1 MRAKIPSSVM
11 EREEKLKQGLAEE
24 VTRKNVNDSKFRAV
38 AQRMDYSGF
47 HQMVLG
53 ANLKP
58 TKAGEVFSISSQKN
72 CIFNSS
78 YHSPSTN
85 PSSQSS
91 KPILAIWRESSQSR
105 RQELLSSPLDLFT
118 TLQKFPDFTILAE
131 IITVLPNIEDLNLIE
146 SILSDLSKV
155 LEFKGSRKLLSKKE
169 KECLDKVLRVVN
181 KEEYLEFFG

>member
-1 MRAKIPSSVM
+1 MRGKIPNSVM
-11 EREEKLKQGLAEE
+11 EREGKLKQGLAEE
-24 VTRKNVNDSKFRAV
+24 ITRKNVNDSKFRAV

-85 PSSQSS
+85 SSSQLA
-91 KPILAIWRESSQSR
+91 KPILSVWRESSQSQ
-105 RQELLSSPLDLFT
+105 RQELLSSPSDLFT

-131 IITVLPNIEDLNLIE
+131 IITVIPNIEDSSLID
-146 SILSDLSKV
+146 SVLSDLTKV
-155 LEFKGSRKLLSKKE
+155 LEFRGSRKLLSKRE
-169 KECLDKVLRVVN
+169 KECLDKVLGEVN
-181 KEEYLEFFG
+181 KQEYLEFFG